1 MSIQIR
7 MTDYAWNGT
16 ALLSPGD
23 TPSLDGSVAADL
35 VNGGKAMYI
44 SERESNKEMSD
55 VKANVD
61 PVTGRIEL
69 VAAGGVIPIVG
80 PSYLYANL
88 PAASSNA
95 GNTVRV
101 TDVGPSGAGS
111 LWISD
116 GTIWRPLNGQVVLAH
131 SSSPKGTIPSS
142 VTSGTYNQPGTT
154 ALTVTAAGHGLTV
167 ANNGKMLH
175 AVFTSGDAPS
185 GHYPF
190 SYADANTFVLTMPA
204 AATTSGNVTLEG
216 ANVDRTLATISIPA
230 GCMGEDGRIE
240 VETCWSYQTSGNT
253 KTFAQKFGGTFTF
266 HTQTTTTSNLMAFLA
281 GFANAGAA
289 NAQKQVNTPYGGGLG
304 ATSASIA
311 TAAIDTTAAQ
321 DITIV
326 GKSAAV
332 NEYLQLESYKITLVR

>member
-1 MSIQIR
+1 M
-7 MTDYAWNGT
+7 
-16 ALLSPGD
+16 ALDLKIGAAELS
-23 TPSLDGSVAADL
+23 LSVA
-35 VNGGKAMYI
+35 NGVERI
-44 SERESNKEMSD
+44 SGDNNEELTVAT
-55 VKANVD
+55 VKVD
-61 PVTGRIEL
+61 PVTGGIEL
-69 VAAGGVIPIVG
+69 SSGGVPIPIVG
-80 PSYLYANL
+80 PSYLFANL

-101 TDVGPSGAGS
+101 TDVGMSGAGS

-116 GTIWRPLNGQVVLAH
+116 GSVWRPLNGQIVLAH
-131 SSSPKGTIPSS
+131 SAVPVGTIPSS

-154 ALTVTAAGHGLTV
+154 ALTITAVGHGLTV
-167 ANNGKMLH
+167 ANNGKYMH
-175 AVFTSGDAPS
+175 VVFTSGAAPS
-185 GHYPF
+185 GYYPF
-190 SYADANTFVLTMPA
+190 SYVDANTFVLTMPA

-216 ANVDRTLATISIPA
+216 ANADRTLATIPIPA
-230 GCMGEDGRIE
+230 GCMGADGRIE

-266 HTQTTTTSNLMAFLA
+266 HTQTATTSNLSAFKA
-281 GFANAGAA
+281 GFTNTGAA
-289 NAQKQVNTPYGGGLG
+289 NAQKQVNVPYGGGLG
-304 ATSASIA
+304 ATTASIA